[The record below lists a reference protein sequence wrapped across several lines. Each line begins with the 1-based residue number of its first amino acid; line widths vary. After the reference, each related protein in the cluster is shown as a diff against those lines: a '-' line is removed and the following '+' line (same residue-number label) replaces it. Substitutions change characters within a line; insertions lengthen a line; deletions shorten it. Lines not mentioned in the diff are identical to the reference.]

1 MNIKNKLEN
10 NTTALAV
17 IGMGYVG
24 MPLAAEFSKHY
35 QVIGFDINKTKI
47 NNYKN
52 GIDPTNEL
60 GADLKQSKIFFTYD
74 ENDLKNANFFVVAV
88 PTPVNLDKTPD
99 LTPVIEAS
107 KLVGRN
113 IGVNS
118 IVCYESTV
126 YPGGTEEVCVPII
139 EKVSGLKAGKDFFVG
154 YSPERINPS
163 DKIHKLV
170 NIKKIVSGQN
180 ESVCKEIAAVYGKII
195 KAGVYPVS
203 SIKTAEAAKVAENSQ
218 RDINIAFM
226 NELAKVFNIMGIDTN
241 EVVDAM
247 NTKWNAL
254 GFRPG
259 LVGGHCISVD
269 PYYFVYKAEKLGYHS
284 QIIMNG
290 RQVND
295 SMGVYVAD
303 ETVRKLIEADKLVKT
318 ANVFVFGITFK
329 ENCNDVRNSKV
340 VDIINRLK
348 EYGIKPQVYDPIA
361 DKGTVHKAY
370 NINLIGFDKIYDAD
384 AIILA
389 VAHDEFKNLNIEE
402 LKKLYRN
409 EKRVL
414 IDVKGLYNKKTM
426 QDNSIIYWNL

>member
-10 NTTALAV
+10 NKTALAV

-113 IGVNS
+113 IGANI

-126 YPGGTEEVCVPII
+126 YPGVTEEVCVPII

-170 NIKKIVSGQN
+170 NIKKLYQV
-180 ESVCKEIAAVYGKII
+180 KM
-195 KAGVYPVS
+195 
-203 SIKTAEAAKVAENSQ
+203 SQ
-218 RDINIAFM
+218 
-226 NELAKVFNIMGIDTN
+226 
-241 EVVDAM
+241 
-247 NTKWNAL
+247 
-254 GFRPG
+254 
-259 LVGGHCISVD
+259 
-269 PYYFVYKAEKLGYHS
+269 FV
-284 QIIMNG
+284 
-290 RQVND
+290 
-295 SMGVYVAD
+295 
-303 ETVRKLIEADKLVKT
+303 
-318 ANVFVFGITFK
+318 
-329 ENCNDVRNSKV
+329 
-340 VDIINRLK
+340 
-348 EYGIKPQVYDPIA
+348 
-361 DKGTVHKAY
+361 
-370 NINLIGFDKIYDAD
+370 
-384 AIILA
+384 
-389 VAHDEFKNLNIEE
+389 
-402 LKKLYRN
+402 
-409 EKRVL
+409 KR
-414 IDVKGLYNKKTM
+414 
-426 QDNSIIYWNL
+426 